1 MIFEIFSMS
10 HDSDRKENQ
19 TREEWY
25 TLIKRTSIYKMQI
38 IFLTFHIVLFLMSR
52 RLNILNCRA
61 YVSKVNL
68 MMLFAYLTFLSHFT
82 IPGGYSI
89 NFIGCVMFHILC
101 IYFRWISRHEKTEGY
116 VYIYI
121 YWITSGIDTYIQL
134 SYPTQCSSCEG

>member
-38 IFLTFHIVLFLMSR
+38 IFLTLHIVLFLMSR

-116 VYIYI
+116 IYI